1 MYITITPAQSAGVT
15 ETPTPSPPTAAR
27 STMPATITSTRVAI
41 TKNQCFRVIALEALH
56 IRSEP
61 SEKSKVVGYARF
73 GQRLTMIQAGAW
85 SKIQTTDQLTGYVNS
100 KYIQEGCP

>member
-1 MYITITPAQSAGVT
+1 MYVTVTATPGRPSPQAASPTSPMPST
-15 ETPTPSPPTAAR
+15 ETAS
-27 STMPATITSTRVAI
+27 ATIEP
-41 TKNQCFRVIALEALH
+41 QCFRVIALEALH

-85 SKIQTTDQLTGYVNS
+85 SRIQTTDQLTGYVNS